1 MAASFDGEGCA
12 SRAPVYAF
20 FGGRHVPEP
29 VVEGSVEVEGYVALA
44 EGGHVGAVIALE
56 GVAICEGL
64 GEGGGEG

>member
-1 MAASFDGEGCA
+1 MAASFDGEGCT

-20 FGGRHVPEP
+20 FGRGDVPEP

-44 EGGHVGAVIALE
+44 EGGHVRAVIALE